1 MKSAL
6 LQILESLMEFQN
18 IIVNSIENKNNYTT
32 ISPKSFSDLI
42 AKLQKELVT
51 VRNISDLTD
60 RRSQQITIDI
70 ANVGLNLAQQLYLN
84 STNTWLK

>member
-32 ISPKSFSDLI
+32 ISSKSFSDLI

-51 VRNISDLTD
+51 VRNISDLKD
-60 RRSQQITIDI
+60 RSQQITIDI
-70 ANVGLNLAQQLYLN
+70 ANIGLNLAQQLYLN